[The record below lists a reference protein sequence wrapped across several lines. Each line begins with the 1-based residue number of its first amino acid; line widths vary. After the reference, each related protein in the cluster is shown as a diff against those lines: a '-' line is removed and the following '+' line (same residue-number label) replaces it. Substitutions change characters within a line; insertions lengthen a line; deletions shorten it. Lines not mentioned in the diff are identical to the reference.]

1 MSYEILTRDQHYDK
15 KRGPK
20 RILALDGGGL
30 RGILTLGML
39 KRVEAILKE
48 RHGDNFRLN
57 HYFDLVAGTSTGAII
72 AAALALGMAVAEVT
86 EKYYALG
93 NEVFKKSL
101 FRKGLI
107 RARYS
112 KRKLVNALKDTF
124 GSDTLMGSAEIKTGL
139 LVVTKRIDTG
149 SPWPI
154 TNNPKGKYFAAASNN
169 DYIANKDYPLWQVVR
184 ASTAAPAFFNGE
196 TLEIARQE
204 GKKPEVGTFVD
215 GGVSPFNNPALQ
227 AFMVTTLEGHR
238 VDWATGQDKILLVS
252 LGSGSREPGF
262 ETSFFEAG
270 NAIKS
275 LVSMMDDCNA
285 LVQTMLQWMSS
296 GPSAVFIDTE
306 IGNLENDLVA
316 AQPLFSYL
324 RYNVELSDQYLRTE
338 LGLELDNKTVKS
350 LGEMDI
356 PANMS
361 TLEKIGNV
369 AGEKLIRREDFPA
382 TFNLSN
388 SQSCRPDQV
397 PFL

>member
-1 MSYEILTRDQHYDK
+1 MSYKILTRDQHYESP
-15 KRGPK
+15 GAK

-39 KRVEAILKE
+39 KRIEAILQE
-48 RHGDNFRLN
+48 RHGDDFRLN
-57 HYFDLVAGTSTGAII
+57 HYFDLIAGTSTGAII
-72 AAALALGMAVAEVT
+72 AAALALGMTVAEVT
-86 EKYYALG
+86 KKYNALG
-93 NEVFKKSL
+93 NEVFKKSF

-112 KRKLVNALKDTF
+112 KRKLISALKDTF
-124 GSDTLMGSAEIKTGL
+124 GDDTRMSSADIKTGL

-154 TNNPKGKYFAAASNN
+154 TNNPKGKYFSADSNS
-169 DYIANKDYPLWQVVR
+169 DYIPNKDYPLWQVVR
-184 ASTAAPAFFNGE
+184 ASTAAPAFFKGE
-196 TLEIARQE
+196 TIEITRQQ
-204 GKKPEVGTFVD
+204 GKKPVVGTFVD

-227 AFMVTTLEGHR
+227 AFMVATLEGHR
-238 VDWATGQDKILLVS
+238 VNWPTGQDQILLVS
-252 LGSGSREPGF
+252 LGTGSREPAV

-270 NAIKS
+270 NAIKA

-296 GPSAVFIDTE
+296 GPSAVSIDRE

-338 LGLELDNKTVKS
+338 LGLELNSKTVKS
-350 LGEMDI
+350 LSEMDV
-356 PANMS
+356 PANMP

-369 AGEKLIRREDFPA
+369 ASEKLIRKEDFPA
-382 TFNLSN
+382 TFDLSN
-388 SQSCRPDQV
+388 SEAPG
-397 PFL
+397 